1 MNLSTVIAR
10 IAVLVFLLAGPVLAD
25 DLFTVQINQF
35 DSGETIQ
42 ISDLQKK
49 HINDLWLRR
58 DGNTISLNAGIF
70 PDRYHAGLLLTQLRH
85 FTPHAQV
92 ISASMPSPEQWL
104 PLQRHI
110 SLQDIGYEQPVLL
123 QGVQPYHAIHF
134 PWDST
139 MAIKGSY
146 LKLDLRVSDVL
157 KSNSTVTVLAEGI
170 PLVSFLKKD
179 LMDDKKVIIRLDP
192 LQNIEIGGTLDI
204 EISGSFR
211 ATEAYCVDM
220 KSKSL
225 WLCLDNT
232 SRLQFTRKMPSFSV
246 RHFFSEPAA
255 KFCFVSF
262 EENKDSIEAIAKMAG
277 LIGSLAYS
285 KHSRIQFAPYSLTG
299 KNIFVGSFDND
310 ITVLG
315 NNLFITPNGSK
326 LLTGTV
332 FPALIFSKL
341 NGTSAEPSA
350 KEAVK
355 DISFE
360 MLGYDNRTTQ
370 GIGDLIFQTTFSG
383 LQLGGW
389 PEKMSGTIRYTHG
402 PVLEDDRSFLRIRLN
417 GVLLESREIFGDGG
431 ERILTFSIPSRAI
444 QAQNN
449 LEIVFSYYFY
459 TEDCIG
465 SYPAFE
471 VSLNKDSFLSLGRYN
486 PAPPLTFSNYP
497 AIFKGKGA
505 LLLSKLSKDFYT
517 PMVRLMEIQG
527 YLQHAIP
534 DIAITEAVNLETGKF
549 DYGVMVMD
557 PNTAQPF
564 DPPVDLTQKL
574 MITNP
579 LSNRVLI
586 HLETT
591 ESISALQT
599 FYYDDKLPMLLYQQR
614 NVSRSPLGFTTD
626 LLSSHSRANVGI
638 ISDTEWHA
646 MEIGRKIRVIYPD
659 KKNMAYY
666 WHKYR
671 LIFFFLAGAGFLLF
685 LFYVYHR
692 LAKEK

>member
-1 MNLSTVIAR
+1 VVT
-10 IAVLVFLLAGPVLAD
+10 AVLFFSLTGPVLAN

-35 DSGETIQ
+35 DSVETIQ

-49 HINDLWLRR
+49 NINDLWLRK
-58 DGNTISLNAGIF
+58 DGSTFSLNAGIF
-70 PDRYHAGLLLTQLRH
+70 PDRQHAGLLLTQLRN
-85 FTPHAQV
+85 FAPHAKV
-92 ISASMPSPEQWL
+92 ISTSMPSPEQWL
-104 PLQRHI
+104 PLQRKC
-110 SLQDIGYEQPVLL
+110 SLRDIGYEQPVLL

-134 PWDST
+134 SWNST
-139 MAIKGSY
+139 MAVKGSY
-146 LKLDLRVSDVL
+146 LNLDLRVSDAL
-157 KSNSTVTVLAEGI
+157 KSNSTVTVLAEGV
-170 PLVSFLKKD
+170 PLMSFFKKD
-179 LMDDKKVIIRLDP
+179 IIDKKRITMRLDP
-192 LQNIEIGGTLDI
+192 LQHLEIGTTLDI

-211 ATEAYCVDM
+211 ATEDYCVDM

-232 SRLQFTRKMPSFSV
+232 SCLQFTRKMPSLSA

-255 KFCFVSF
+255 DFCFVSF
-262 EENKDSIEAIAKMAG
+262 EQNQDSIEAISKISG

-285 KHSRIQFAPYSLTG
+285 KHSRIQFTPYSLTG

-310 ITVLG
+310 IMVLG

-326 LLTGTV
+326 LLNETV

-341 NGTSAEPSA
+341 NGRSAETSS
-350 KEAVK
+350 KEPVN

-360 MLGYDNRTTQ
+360 MLGYHNRTTK
-370 GIGDLIFQTTFSG
+370 GIGDLIFSTTFSG

-389 PEKMSGTIRYTHG
+389 PERMSATIRYTHG

-417 GVLLESREIFGDGG
+417 GVLIESREVFGDGG
-431 ERILTFSIPSRAI
+431 ERILTFAIPSRAI
-444 QAQNN
+444 QAKNN

-471 VSLNKDSFLSLGRYN
+471 VSLKKDSFLSVGRYN

-505 LLLSKLSKDFYT
+505 LLLSKLSKLSKEFYI

-527 YLQHAIP
+527 YLQQAIP
-534 DIAITEAVNLETGKF
+534 DIAITQAANFKTEKF
-549 DYGVMVMD
+549 DYGVLVMD
-557 PNTAQPF
+557 TTTAQTF
-564 DPPVDLTQKL
+564 TPPVDLTQKL

-579 LSNRVLI
+579 LNNRVLI
-586 HLETT
+586 NLETT

-599 FYYDDKLPMLLYQQR
+599 FYYDDKLPLLLYQQR
-614 NVSRSPLGFTTD
+614 NVSRPPLEFTTD

-646 MEIGRKIRVIYPD
+646 MEVGKKIRVIYPE
-659 KKNMAYY
+659 KKDMAYY
-666 WHKYR
+666 WQKYR
-671 LIFFFLAGAGFLLF
+671 LIFFFLAGAVFLLF
-685 LFYVYHR
+685 LFYVYNR